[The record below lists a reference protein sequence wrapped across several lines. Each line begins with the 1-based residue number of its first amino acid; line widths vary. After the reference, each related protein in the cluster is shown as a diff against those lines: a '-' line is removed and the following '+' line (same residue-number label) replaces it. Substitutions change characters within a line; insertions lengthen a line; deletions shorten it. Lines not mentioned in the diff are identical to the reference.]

1 MVVVVVGASVVVVV
15 VVGASVVVV
24 VVVVGASV
32 VVVVVVVVGQAP
44 ILAEDTPGVGGITN
58 VSTQAQTYTVL
69 KLPTVAFVRIPP
81 HA

>member
-1 MVVVVVGASVVVVV
+1 VVVV
-15 VVGASVVVV
+15 VVGSAVVVV
-24 VVVVGASV
+24 VVVVGATV
-32 VVVVVVVVGQAP
+32 VDVVVVVGQAP